1 MKITQQL
8 LVLCVALLLSAC
20 IGPTI
25 NMVRLNG
32 DDFSP
37 VSPLSVAVMTA
48 SGVQRPY
55 KEIGIFDVEEG
66 PGTQTYEEMITA
78 LKAKAGA
85 IGANAVLIDASQ
97 RTQGFMP
104 VGGLLMAV
112 NGKHIKAVAIRW
124 SDK

>member
-1 MKITQQL
+1 MKITQL
-8 LVLCVALLLSAC
+8 LLALCVALLLSAC
-20 IGPTI
+20 GPTI

-32 DDFSP
+32 DSFAP
-37 VSPLSVAVMTA
+37 VPPQSVEVMTS

-66 PGTQTYEEMITA
+66 PGTQTYEEMVAA
-78 LKAKAGA
+78 LRIKAGA

-112 NGKHIKAVAIRW
+112 NGKHIKAIAIRW
-124 SDK
+124 SEK